1 MILWAALAMLCLIAG
16 FGLGWYEHDLRWQ
29 IARAVHRVR
38 PDLEPLKL
46 FARASPLRSS
56 EVIEIFRDHYPDSPL
71 LTRRWIVALTAPA
84 CFLLSAVFLVMAIRL
99 S

>member
-1 MILWAALAMLCLIAG
+1 MILWAALAMLCLVAG

-38 PDLEPLKL
+38 PDLELLAL
-46 FARASPLRSS
+46 FARARPLRGS
-56 EVIEIFRDHYPDSPL
+56 EVIDIFRNHFPDSPL
-71 LTRRWIVALTAPA
+71 LARRWIVSLGAPA
-84 CFLLSAVFLVMAIRL
+84 CFVLSAVFLVMAIRH

>member
-29 IARAVHRVR
+29 IARAVHRAR
-38 PDLEPLKL
+38 PDMELFVA
-46 FARASPLRSS
+46 FARSRPLRRS
-56 EVIEIFRDHYPDSPL
+56 EIIEIYRNHFPDSTL
-71 LTRRWIVALTAPA
+71 LTKRLVVSLAAPA
-84 CFLLSAVFLVMAIRL
+84 CFLLSAAFLVMAIRH